1 MLSLLPPTAAQLL
14 VSSTAQRDYSSFS
27 ASMQSYYRA
36 EICKLV
42 GVYLLN
48 QSSIAIDK
56 SAVGLYRDGGLA
68 AINNANSPK
77 LNRMRR
83 KSLHYSHKKYFQSPL
98 KQTLSKQVFWM
109 LSSALRQRNTALLER
124 LTIHQL
130 TILTPFLTI
139 FLQSSNSSL
148 K

>member
-14 VSSTAQRDYSSFS
+14 LSSTAQRDYSSFS

-42 GVYLLN
+42 AVYLLN

-77 LNRMRR
+77 LNRMR
-83 KSLHYSHKKYFQSPL
+83 KNIIALFPQEVFSITIETSLIQTSFLDVIFSLATEKYCPL
-98 KQTLSKQVFWM
+98 GKANHTPINHINALSNHLPAIIK
-109 LSSALRQRNTALLER
+109 
-124 LTIHQL
+124 
-130 TILTPFLTI
+130 
-139 FLQSSNSSL
+139 
-148 K
+148 